1 VGDGADRLR
10 RRDRR
15 VAGYVLPEGQRL
27 AVALPLLI
35 GAGVGVTAMF
45 VQALVGGF
53 DDPEMAART
62 FLGRR
67 CSGSSQCSPVSSC
80 SSPEPARRGVR
91 RNAEAAV
98 ASAAGRAFDDR
109 STRFGSDPICS
120 PPG

>member
-1 VGDGADRLR
+1 MGDGADRLR

-62 FLGRR
+62 FL
-67 CSGSSQCSPVSSC
+67 VSSVLGFVAVLAGLVVLF
-80 SSPEPARRGVR
+80 ARARAPRG
-91 RNAEAAV
+91 
-98 ASAAGRAFDDR
+98 
-109 STRFGSDPICS
+109 
-120 PPG
+120 